1 MKKNEKK
8 TPKKD
13 KPSIQLK
20 RRQFAG
26 WLSVFFFVAAG
37 MFVLGVLVGRGTSP
51 VQFDIE
57 KLAKELAALKEA
69 VIKKE
74 LTRFKID
81 LKAANDKTDLGFYE
95 ALKET
100 KKRDNDEESQPPDTY
115 KQQNGSEHEGLHKS
129 GSGNLVI
136 QVASLK
142 DPEIADEMVAKL
154 IKKGYPAYSIIG
166 KIPGKGTWY
175 RVRIGPY
182 TSEDE
187 ADSAL
192 EGLKKD
198 TFKPILIKQ

>member
-1 MKKNEKK
+1 ML
-8 TPKKD
+8 
-13 KPSIQLK
+13 Q
-20 RRQFAG
+20 RRQVAG

-57 KLAKELAALKEA
+57 NLQKELTALKEA

-81 LKAANDKTDLGFYE
+81 ANTANDKTDLGFYE
-95 ALKET
+95 ELKKT
-100 KKRDNDEESQPPDTY
+100 KNKDNDKKNPHPDTHQ
-115 KQQNGSEHEGLHKS
+115 QQN

-142 DPEIADEMVAKL
+142 DVEIADTMVAKL
-154 IKKGYPAYSIIG
+154 VKKGYSAYRSVG
-166 KIPGKGTWY
+166 KVPGKGTWY

-182 TSEDE
+182 TNENKV
-187 ADSAL
+187 ADVL
-192 EGLKKD
+192 ERLKKD
-198 TFKPILIKQ
+198 NLKPILIKQ